1 MVRHYSVGN
10 SDIRRWMLDLAV
22 VIYRVDVDYRMKM
35 HFVHISVVVGH
46 HSLLLLSGDDMTL
59 RHRLDSGKYHFSMRW
74 SDLDDVVGSLLR
86 CIDIVSIVVKVR
98 ID

>member
-1 MVRHYSVGN
+1 
-10 SDIRRWMLDLAV
+10 MLDLAV
-22 VIYRVDVDYRMKM
+22 VMYRRGVDYRTKM
-35 HFVHISVVVGH
+35 YFVDLSAAVGL
-46 HSLLLLSGDDMTL
+46 HSLLLLFGDDMTL

-86 CIDIVSIVVKVR
+86 CIDIVSIVVKVH